1 MEAMTT
7 NGFGRPEAPFSHGAG
22 DFAPPIPPWELDFG
36 AWLAERTPTG
46 AATVPLAPPGLR
58 SAVRLPQLR
67 PAVPSPSSWL
77 GRRRRG
83 TAPAVHAA
91 YLADV
96 KDISPR
102 RLAASS
108 FFDFGSERSARQHIR
123 DGRLTA
129 SDLGAWPW
137 AVVDGKTLPRNWW
150 ADRDFALALEAWA
163 MEVGDLVAAHAV
175 VQQLRARRHTAA
187 ARLPAA

>member
-1 MEAMTT
+1 M
-7 NGFGRPEAPFSHGAG
+7 S
-22 DFAPPIPPWELDFG
+22 FA
-36 AWLAERTPTG
+36 AWLAERTPVG
-46 AATVPLAPPGLR
+46 AATVPLLPPSAR

-67 PAVPSPSSWL
+67 PAVPSPSAWL

-83 TAPAVHAA
+83 SAPAVHTA

-96 KDISPR
+96 QGITPR
-102 RLAASS
+102 QLSASGL
-108 FFDFGSERSARQHIR
+108 FDFASERAARQHIR

-137 AVVDGKTLPRNWW
+137 AVLDGKPLPRNWW

-163 MEVGDLVAAHAV
+163 TEGGDLVAAHAV
-175 VQQLRARRHTAA
+175 VQQLRARRYTAA
-187 ARLPAA
+187 ARLPVA